1 MENLKKTIKVIVL
14 SVLMAA
20 VIIITYT
27 VLVITRAILLDIY
40 FGSHDYAY
48 YITCAANTAAV
59 VFSSFKSDNKAIII
73 LLISLIIQLFKQ
85 ILMPC
90 DADDLQTWPG
100 QDEIEDSEYDE
111 YAEEEDEDSEYDKY
125 AEDEEKDSEYDEY
138 IEDDE
143 HDEKALLIAKNYLQ
157 AKYPYSSFEIMK
169 SDWEES
175 MGCLISSDGNRYQ
188 ILWFGEIGYE
198 MFLLFSEKENK
209 VIKDWTFQDG
219 EDEKFDDQEYYEKAC
234 MARTRLES
242 LFPGSSFILNE
253 GRDFYNNIA
262 YIVSRDNEQFRK
274 YAVSMID
281 IADGFLICV
290 HDMQTEKLVDS
301 FVQQG

>member
-111 YAEEEDEDSEYDKY
+111 YAE
-125 AEDEEKDSEYDEY
+125 DEEDSEYDEY